1 MGEVFLD
8 GFLDALKLLPFL
20 FLLYIL
26 IELLEHRTAMGRAGR
41 AITGKFAPLIG
52 GAAGLVPMCGFSVM
66 ASKLFQKKY
75 LTVGTLFAV
84 FIATSDEALLVLAL
98 SSLPALEKLYSILAL
113 LGTKFVLAV
122 GVGYLIDLL
131 FKKRRAPL
139 PAYDHEYEHD
149 HDHELDHDHDHEHEH
164 EHDGHEVDELSVCEH
179 KHESKWT
186 LYLFSPLLHALEVAG
201 VVFVFNLVFGLM
213 FYLIGQEKV
222 IGFLQGAGYWYQPL
236 FAAIVGLIPNCA
248 SSVALAETYAI
259 GGIGFSALLGGLVTN
274 AGFGVFVLFR
284 EGREWRCNLLIL
296 FAMFLLGVL
305 VGYAAGAIEYIMI

>member
-26 IELLEHRTAMGRAGR
+26 IELLEHRTALGRPGR
-41 AITGKFAPLIG
+41 AITGKLAPLIG

-75 LTVGTLFAV
+75 LTVGTLFTV

-98 SSLPALEKLYSILAL
+98 SSLPVLQKIYSILAL

-122 GVGYLIDLL
+122 GVGYLIDL
-131 FKKRRAPL
+131 FAKKCGRAIPSGGEEMTHDVHD
-139 PAYDHEYEHD
+139 AHDEHDEHAEHGEHD
-149 HDHELDHDHDHEHEH
+149 HA
-164 EHDGHEVDELSVCEH
+164 VDELSVCEH

-186 LYLFSPLLHALEVAG
+186 LYLFSPLLHALEVAA
-201 VVFVFNLVFGLM
+201 VVFVFNVAFGLM

-236 FAAIVGLIPNCA
+236 FAALVGLVPNCA
-248 SSVALAETYAI
+248 SSVVLAETYAI
-259 GGIGFSALLGGLVTN
+259 GGIGFSSLLGGLVTN

-284 EGREWRCNLLIL
+284 EGREWKRNLLIL
-296 FAMFLLGVL
+296 CAMFLLGVL
-305 VGYAAGAIEYIMI
+305 FGYAASGIEFLI